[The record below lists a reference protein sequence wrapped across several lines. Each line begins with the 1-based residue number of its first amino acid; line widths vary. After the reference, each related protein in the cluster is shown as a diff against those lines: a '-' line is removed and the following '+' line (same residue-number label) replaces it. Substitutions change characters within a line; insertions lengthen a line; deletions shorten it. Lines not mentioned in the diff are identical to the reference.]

1 MFEAYGHGVI
11 ASALRAIEL
20 RDYVACVCMRS
31 YVWLF
36 FLHAREGERE
46 KERGGG
52 AHLSHAGTLVLGRA
66 LSSYRIASRR
76 YTSTRYEI
84 RENVRDR
91 AFENIRRAEADEWR
105 RDAQHGEKLTSLG
118 KSGAGKCAAGCGAK

>member
-1 MFEAYGHGVI
+1 MRVYAFV
-11 ASALRAIEL
+11 R
-20 RDYVACVCMRS
+20 VA
-31 YVWLF
+31 F

-118 KSGAGKCAAGCGAK
+118 KSGAEKCAAGCGAK